1 MSSLHRNNHGLAP
14 SPWFSWRCTSGSVPF
29 WAWERSDW
37 LDILCPSTNDFKV
50 RHPHQNS
57 LSRQL
62 LFAGGYLLR
71 LFDDF
76 RNLGAIDRPA
86 LASRIF
92 GRERVENAVLEVVA
106 QIRSWGYAVTAAKEA
121 QWTLCTLLLA
131 NGSPNLERPLGRSA
145 EQREEHHNVSDTVV
159 QASLFCQKRWQHWA
173 TFPTISRLPG
183 AMATGGTPVPQRR
196 GWHPNGSPGWTA
208 GRRRQPCRSIVGS
221 ATT

>member
-1 MSSLHRNNHGLAP
+1 MHKRQ
-14 SPWFSWRCTSGSVPF
+14 RTF

-86 LASRIF
+86 LASRNIR
-92 GRERVENAVLEVVA
+92 RERVENAVLEVVA
-106 QIRSWGYAVTAAKEA
+106 QIRSGATPSPLRKKRSGHR
-121 QWTLCTLLLA
+121 TLLLA
-131 NGSPNLERPLGRSA
+131 NGSLNLSDLSVDLLQHEKSITTSRNRRPGILVLSKAGSLGYIPADLSVLA
-145 EQREEHHNVSDTVV
+145 
-159 QASLFCQKRWQHWA
+159 RW
-173 TFPTISRLPG
+173 
-183 AMATGGTPVPQRR
+183 
-196 GWHPNGSPGWTA
+196 
-208 GRRRQPCRSIVGS
+208 
-221 ATT
+221 